1 MLTVMLPTI
10 EIRRN
15 LLNDIFILVY
25 TMGVMTRNTVH
36 PATSVQ
42 AKPNVLQ

>member
-1 MLTVMLPTI
+1 MLTIMLPTI

-15 LLNDIFILVY
+15 LLNDIILVY

-36 PATSVQ
+36 PATSVP
-42 AKPNVLQ
+42 AKPNVPE